1 MKPLQHAQI
10 SAKTYGG
17 VWTDYI
23 ELHNF
28 LDSSKAT
35 CAHFKHRFLL
45 HHAEGI
51 ELAVRL
57 FGERIIN
64 SEQQTVSTRLVLTDH
79 LIEDVGSIVTIENWA
94 NGLMP
99 KEDVPFYQFLAKK
112 REQIL
117 ADEIKGE
124 TELLDAF
131 NLSIEDVSAIKAFL
145 AFPLKQS
152 THPAALF
159 FSHNSFAIF
168 LAEKLLG
175 VALTKKSNCTDR
187 VNSKKHLISTREVFE
202 RVIFGRMKVIY
213 SPAEI
218 IARTAQSDWM
228 RGKYLKKSGWQKC
241 RVIKNCRRGYQDVSI
256 FRQRR
261 GSKFQTLGA

>member
-57 FGERIIN
+57 FGEELTNRDG
-64 SEQQTVSTRLVLTDH
+64 QTNSTRQILTDH
-79 LIEDVGSIVTIENWA
+79 LIEDVGCKVSIEDWA

-99 KEDVPFYQFLAKK
+99 QEDSKFYQFFTKK
-112 REQIL
+112 RQQIETG
-117 ADEIKGE
+117 EITGE
-124 TELLDAF
+124 KELFKAF
-131 NLSIEDVSAIKAFL
+131 NLSDKDISAVKSFL
-145 AFPLKQS
+145 AFPLNQS
-152 THPAALF
+152 THPAALL

-175 VALTKKSNCTDR
+175 VALTKNSNHA
-187 VNSKKHLISTREVFE
+187 NQANAKKQLIATREVFE
-202 RVIFGRMKVIY
+202 RLIFLRMKIIY
-213 SPAEI
+213 SPTEI
-218 IARTAQSDWM
+218 IARTAESDWM
-228 RGKYLKKSGWQKC
+228 RGKNDRKKSG
-241 RVIKNCRRGYQDVSI
+241 
-256 FRQRR
+256 
-261 GSKFQTLGA
+261 

>member
-1 MKPLQHAQI
+1 MKPLQHANI

-28 LDSSKAT
+28 LDSSKAA

-51 ELAVRL
+51 DLAVRL
-57 FGERIIN
+57 F
-64 SEQQTVSTRLVLTDH
+64 SEKLTNGDGQTISTCQILTEH
-79 LIEDVGSIVTIENWA
+79 LIEDVGRIVSIEDWA

-99 KEDVPFYQFLAKK
+99 KADSRFYQFLAKK
-112 REQIL
+112 RAQIE
-117 ADEIKGE
+117 ADEIRGE
-124 TELLDAF
+124 TELLNAF
-131 NLSIEDVSAIKAFL
+131 NLSDKDISVIKSFL
-145 AFPLKQS
+145 ALPLQKS
-152 THPAALF
+152 IHPAAIL

-175 VALTKKSNCTDR
+175 VALTKNLNHANQA
-187 VNSKKHLISTREVFE
+187 NSKKQFVATREVFE
-202 RVIFGRMKVIY
+202 RLIFLRMKVIY

-218 IARTAQSDWM
+218 IARTAETDWM
-228 RGKYLKKSGWQKC
+228 RGKYTEKK
-241 RVIKNCRRGYQDVSI
+241 RLAEARIN
-256 FRQRR
+256 
-261 GSKFQTLGA
+261 

>member
-17 VWTDYI
+17 IWTDYI

-28 LDSSKAT
+28 LDSSKAS

-51 ELAVRL
+51 ELAVSL
-57 FGERIIN
+57 FGEQITNSAGQTISIRRI
-64 SEQQTVSTRLVLTDH
+64 LTDH
-79 LIEDVGSIVTIENWA
+79 LIEDVGKIVSIEDWA
-94 NGLMP
+94 RDLMP
-99 KEDVPFYQFLAKK
+99 KNDTPFYQFLAKK
-112 REQIL
+112 RAQIE
-117 ADEIKGE
+117 ANVIKGE
-124 TELLDAF
+124 SDLLDAF
-131 NLSIEDVSAIKAFL
+131 NLSDKDISAVKAFL

-152 THPAALF
+152 THPAALL

-175 VALTKKSNCTDR
+175 VALTKNSNNTNQD
-187 VNSKKHLISTREVFE
+187 NAKKQLVATREVFE
-202 RVIFGRMKVIY
+202 RLVFIRMKVIY

-218 IARTAQSDWM
+218 IVRTVETDWM
-228 RGKYLKKSGWQKC
+228 RGKNSEKK
-241 RVIKNCRRGYQDVSI
+241 RLATARIN
-256 FRQRR
+256 
-261 GSKFQTLGA
+261 

>member
-131 NLSIEDVSAIKAFL
+131 NLSIEDISAIKAFL
-145 AFPLKQS
+145 TLPLRHS
-152 THPAALF
+152 NHPAALL

-168 LAEKLLG
+168 LAEKIFG
-175 VALTKKSNCTDR
+175 YALAKNGEGR
-187 VNSKKHLISTREVFE
+187 NSKQIVATREVFE
-202 RVIFGRMKVIY
+202 RLIFLRMKKIF

-228 RGKYLKKSGWQKC
+228 RGKYLKKSG
-241 RVIKNCRRGYQDVSI
+241 
-256 FRQRR
+256 
-261 GSKFQTLGA
+261 

>member
-23 ELHNF
+23 EIHNF
-28 LDSSKAT
+28 LDLSKSS

-51 ELAVRL
+51 DLAVRL
-57 FGERIIN
+57 FGEELTN
-64 SEQQTVSTRLVLTDH
+64 SNGQTNSTRQILTDH

-94 NGLMP
+94 NCLKP
-99 KEDVPFYQFLAKK
+99 KKDTPFYQFLAKK
-112 REQIL
+112 RAQIE
-117 ADEIKGE
+117 ADEIRGE
-124 TELLDAF
+124 RELFNAF
-131 NLSIEDVSAIKAFL
+131 NLSDEDIFAVKSFL
-145 AFPLKQS
+145 AFPLINS
-152 THPAALF
+152 THPAALL

-175 VALTKKSNCTDR
+175 VALTKKSNHTDR
-187 VNSKKHLISTREVFE
+187 VNSKKHLIATREVFE
-202 RVIFGRMKVIY
+202 RVIFLRMKVIY

-218 IARTAQSDWM
+218 IARTAETDWM
-228 RGKYLKKSGWQKC
+228 RGVNVRKKSG
-241 RVIKNCRRGYQDVSI
+241 
-256 FRQRR
+256 
-261 GSKFQTLGA
+261 

>member
-23 ELHNF
+23 EIHNF
-28 LDSSKAT
+28 FDSSKSS

-51 ELAVRL
+51 DLAVRL
-57 FGERIIN
+57 FGEKLTN
-64 SEQQTVSTRLVLTDH
+64 SDGQTNSIRQILTDH
-79 LIEDVGSIVTIENWA
+79 LIEDVGSVVTIEDWA
-94 NGLMP
+94 NCLMP
-99 KEDVPFYQFLAKK
+99 KKDVPFYQFLDRK
-112 REQIL
+112 RKQIL

-131 NLSIEDVSAIKAFL
+131 NLSIEDISAIKAFL

-168 LAEKLLG
+168 LAEKIFG
-175 VALTKKSNCTDR
+175 YALAKNGEGR
-187 VNSKKHLISTREVFE
+187 NSKQIVATREVFE
-202 RVIFGRMKVIY
+202 RLIFLRMKTIF

-218 IARTAQSDWM
+218 IARTSETEWM
-228 RGKYLKKSGWQKC
+228 RGKHSEKK
-241 RVIKNCRRGYQDVSI
+241 RLAERAD
-256 FRQRR
+256 
-261 GSKFQTLGA
+261 

>member
-23 ELHNF
+23 EIHNF
-28 LDSSKAT
+28 LDSSKSS

-64 SEQQTVSTRLVLTDH
+64 SEQQTVSTSRVLTDH

-99 KEDVPFYQFLAKK
+99 KKDVPFYQFLDRK
-112 REQIL
+112 RKQIL

-131 NLSIEDVSAIKAFL
+131 NLSIEDISAIKAFL
-145 AFPLKQS
+145 ALPLRHS
-152 THPAALF
+152 NHPAALL

-168 LAEKLLG
+168 LAEKLFG
-175 VALTKKSNCTDR
+175 VALTKNSNYTDR
-187 VNSKKHLISTREVFE
+187 VNSKKQLIATREVFE
-202 RVIFGRMKVIY
+202 RLIFLRMKTIF

-228 RGKYLKKSGWQKC
+228 RGKYLKRS
-241 RVIKNCRRGYQDVSI
+241 S
-256 FRQRR
+256 
-261 GSKFQTLGA
+261 